1 MIDVSRPAGDH
12 YAQKSYIG
20 HLPGENVRVRRMNQ
34 VGTQIQQR
42 GDGVPYYVRLAASLR
57 TRIARGEWAIGSR
70 LPPFEELSAT
80 YGVALNTVRKAID
93 QLVGEGMLL
102 SGRGRG
108 TTVASAQPQ
117 VLESALL
124 QEMHDPLSDSQ
135 ELEIE
140 VLSCDR
146 GTSLPPGLLASY
158 RAAPSYVRVIKTH
171 SIRGSP
177 YGLFDVFVDEQSFK
191 RFPRNALTR
200 TKLTR
205 LLRDYGRSQV
215 LQTRQQLTIT
225 YADDAVASILRCP
238 PASSLVR
245 VRRWKITAKSR
256 LALACEILYRGDM
269 FIWDSTEDDTD
280 SHPIVPD
287 VRSAG

>member
-1 MIDVSRPAGDH
+1 
-12 YAQKSYIG
+12 
-20 HLPGENVRVRRMNQ
+20 MNQ
-34 VGTQIQQR
+34 AAQIQQR
-42 GDGVPYYVRLAASLR
+42 GDGVPFYVRLAASLR
-57 TRIARGEWAIGSR
+57 TRISQGEWSIGSR

-108 TTVASAQPQ
+108 TRVASAQPQ
-117 VLESALL
+117 VLEGALL
-124 QEMHDPLSDSQ
+124 QEMHDPLSDSR

-146 GTSLPPGLLASY
+146 GSCLPPALLKSY

-171 SIRGSP
+171 SMRGVP
-177 YGLFDVFVDEQSFK
+177 YGIFDVFVEEQSFK
-191 RFPRNALTR
+191 RFPRNAVTR

-205 LLRDYGRSQV
+205 LLRDYGRSNV

-225 YADDAVASILRCP
+225 HADDAVASTLRCP

-245 VRRWKITAKSR
+245 VRRWKIAAEGR
-256 LALACEILYRGDM
+256 LALACEIFYRGDM
-269 FIWDSTEDDTD
+269 FIWDSTEDEKDL
-280 SHPIVPD
+280 HPIVPD
-287 VRSAG
+287 IRPD

>member
-1 MIDVSRPAGDH
+1 
-12 YAQKSYIG
+12 
-20 HLPGENVRVRRMNQ
+20 MNQ
-34 VGTQIQQR
+34 AGTHIQQR

-57 TRIARGEWAIGSR
+57 TRISQGEWTIGSR
-70 LPPFEELSAT
+70 LPPFEELSST

-117 VLESALL
+117 VLEGALL
-124 QEMHDPLSDSQ
+124 QEMHDPLSDSR

-140 VLSCDR
+140 ILSCER
-146 GTSLPPGLLASY
+146 GTSLPLSLLASY
-158 RAAPSYVRVIKTH
+158 QSAPSYVRVIKTH
-171 SIRGSP
+171 SMRGSP
-177 YGLFDVFVDEQSFK
+177 YGVFDVFVDEQSFK
-191 RFPRNALTR
+191 RFPRNALNR

-205 LLRDYGRSQV
+205 LLRDYGRSKV
-215 LQTRQQLTIT
+215 LKTRQQLTIT
-225 YADDAVASILRCP
+225 YADDAVSSILRCP

-245 VRRWKITAKSR
+245 VRRWKITAKGQLS
-256 LALACEILYRGDM
+256 LACEILYRGDM
-269 FIWDSTEDDTD
+269 FIWDSTEDEKD

-287 VRSAG
+287 IRSTG